1 MNATLATPRPTAS
14 TPSAPSPRPR
24 LRGFAAEAVF
34 VGRSLRHSV
43 RDGESLLMAIML
55 PVMLMLMFTWVFGGA
70 IDPSGAYVDYV
81 VPGIILTCA
90 GFGASSTAVYVAN
103 DMRTGIIDRIRT
115 MPLRAGAVLTGHVVA
130 SVLRNLVATAIVI
143 GVGVLVGFRPT
154 ADLGEWIALAG
165 LITCTSSRS
174 PTCSR
179 PSVSPQEPGG
189 RERLR
194 FRPAVPALSLQR
206 VRTRREHAG
215 VAAADRGQPA
225 DHAHRRDDPRPPDGY
240 APTGRGMVGD
250 RLVPGH
256 PADRGDVGRVALPP
270 QGGTSL
276 RMPQAPRRLSALAT
290 ACFAEAA
297 ARPTTS
303 AACAALSFTG

>member
-1 MNATLATPRPTAS
+1 MNITLAAPRPTAS
-14 TPSAPSPRPR
+14 APSAPAPRPR
-24 LRGFAAEAVF
+24 LRGFTAEAVF

-130 SVLRNLVATAIVI
+130 SVLRNLIATAIVI

-154 ADLGEWIALAG
+154 ANLGEWIALAG
-165 LITCTSSRS
+165 LITLYILAITYLFAAIGLAAGSPEGANGYGFVLLFLPYLSSAFVPVASMPEWLQPIAANQPITPIVETIRALLMDT
-174 PTCSR
+174 PLQGEAWWAVGWCLVILLIAVTWGAWLFR
-179 PSVSPQEPGG
+179 RKAG
-189 RERLR
+189 RR
-194 FRPAVPALSLQR
+194 
-206 VRTRREHAG
+206 
-215 VAAADRGQPA
+215 
-225 DHAHRRDDPRPPDGY
+225 
-240 APTGRGMVGD
+240 
-250 RLVPGH
+250 
-256 PADRGDVGRVALPP
+256 
-270 QGGTSL
+270 
-276 RMPQAPRRLSALAT
+276 
-290 ACFAEAA
+290 
-297 ARPTTS
+297 
-303 AACAALSFTG
+303 